1 MSSCVNGDIRLE
13 VSATSMPLI
22 GQRSSDDQ
30 TMFGKNGIRAGRV
43 DICVNGTVGTVC
55 STEWDN
61 QDASVVCTQ
70 LGYSP
75 YGKLFSHSI
84 QALSKVRQSGALQHY
99 VLLATLKFLWV
110 HCE

>member
-13 VSATSMPLI
+13 VSATRMPLI

-30 TMFGKNGIRAGRV
+30 TVFGKNGIRAGRV
-43 DICVNGTVGTVC
+43 DICENGTVDTVC

-61 QDASVVCTQ
+61 QDTSVVCTQ

-75 YGKLFSHSI
+75 NGKL
-84 QALSKVRQSGALQHY
+84 LSTRTRTEQFILIPSLVFKLFH
-99 VLLATLKFLWV
+99 L
-110 HCE
+110 